1 MCYCN
6 VTVDPSWH
14 PDIGKVERT
23 DTRNEGKL
31 SMLFYPV
38 ILVNHCMTY
47 LADMAS

>member
-31 SMLFYPV
+31 SMLLPCNPCESLYEV
-38 ILVNHCMTY
+38 AC
-47 LADMAS
+47 